1 MSGIL
6 GAPFGVMIFWQWVRN
21 SEANSL
27 ISSLTESA
35 MALFC
40 SQEAVI
46 IARWFIQP
54 TNDQHSRNLR
64 GLDYLKQVLYARFD
78 WAQLLLLLEY
88 SAEFPFIV
96 AYHPWAPTRDAR
108 DPLQTPN
115 DMAILGQVLV
125 FCFVDCAVYQ
135 FFVRYYP
142 LFSAEGSTS
151 AYGIATEFTVSRTI
165 LLLAIAIIQS
175 PTLLGFASPLS
186 EIHFISVLGWM
197 WLRRVLE

>member
-1 MSGIL
+1 
-6 GAPFGVMIFWQWVRN
+6 
-21 SEANSL
+21 
-27 ISSLTESA
+27 
-35 MALFC
+35 MALLC

-46 IARWFIQP
+46 IARWFYQP
-54 TNDQHSRNLR
+54 ANDQHSKNPG
-64 GLDYLKQVLYARFD
+64 GLDYLKQVLRARFD

-88 SAEFPFIV
+88 SVEFPFIV
-96 AYHPWAPTRDAR
+96 AYHPWAPARDAR
-108 DPLQTPN
+108 DPLQSPT

-125 FCFVDCAVYQ
+125 FWSVDWAVYQ
-135 FFVRYYP
+135 FFIRYYP

-151 AYGIATEFTVSRTI
+151 AYGIATEFTVSRTT

-197 WLRRVLE
+197 WLRRLFE